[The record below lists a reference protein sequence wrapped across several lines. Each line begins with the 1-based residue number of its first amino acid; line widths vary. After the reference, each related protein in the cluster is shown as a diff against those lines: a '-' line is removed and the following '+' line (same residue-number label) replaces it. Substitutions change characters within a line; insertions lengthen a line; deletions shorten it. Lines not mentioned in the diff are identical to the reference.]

1 MVVVVGST
9 WAPPGSSPKDG
20 ERIEPNSWNGIDWE
34 RGGKRIISVKKGTEM
49 KNHGFHLQI
58 ESRE

>member
-1 MVVVVGST
+1 MVVVGST

-34 RGGKRIISVKKGTEM
+34 RGGREIIRMKKEIKM
-49 KNHGFHLQI
+49 KNHDFPL
-58 ESRE
+58 